1 MNMNIAGIIILCV
14 VALLFVAAFAT
25 IRMFNKLTIKKIVS
39 EGKYVDLDE
48 AFIRRY
54 EALPELLELV
64 GGCEAV
70 ASEREAAINST
81 TAEERVGH
89 DKLMAA
95 ALAELLAEKSDV
107 LSSGRGAQLLE
118 TFSALEN
125 EIADK
130 YAKYNEATEDYENL
144 RRKPI
149 MKPVAKFFSFEEKPL
164 F

>member
-1 MNMNIAGIIILCV
+1 MSPIGIIILCV
-14 VALLFVAAFAT
+14 VVLLFIAAFAT

-64 GGCEAV
+64 GGSETV
-70 ASEREAAINST
+70 ASERQAAIDAKR
-81 TAEERVGH
+81 AEERVEH

-95 ALAELLAEKSDV
+95 ALAELLMEKADA
-107 LSSGRGAQLLE
+107 LSSGRGAELRE
-118 TFSALEN
+118 TLSALES

-130 YAKYNEATEDYENL
+130 YAKYNEATEEYENL
-144 RRKPI
+144 RKKPI
-149 MKPVAKFFSFEEKPL
+149 MKPVVKFFSFEEKPL

>member
-1 MNMNIAGIIILCV
+1 MFVSPIGIIILCV
-14 VALLFVAAFAT
+14 VVLLFIAAFAT

-64 GGCEAV
+64 GGGEAV
-70 ASEREAAINST
+70 ASERQAAIDSKR
-81 TAEERVGH
+81 AEERVEH

-95 ALAELLAEKSDV
+95 ALSELLAEKADA
-107 LSSGRGAQLLE
+107 LSSGRGAELRE
-118 TFSALEN
+118 TLSALES

-144 RRKPI
+144 RKKPI
-149 MKPVAKFFSFEEKPL
+149 MKPVVKFFSFEEKPL

>member
-1 MNMNIAGIIILCV
+1 MSPIGIIILCV
-14 VALLFVAAFAT
+14 VVLLFIAAFAT

-64 GGCEAV
+64 GGGEAV
-70 ASEREAAINST
+70 ASERQAAIDAKR
-81 TAEERVGH
+81 AEERVEH

-95 ALAELLAEKSDV
+95 ALKRLLAAKAET
-107 LSSGRGAQLLE
+107 LSSGRGAELADGLY
-118 TFSALEN
+118 ALEA
-125 EIADK
+125 EIAQK
-130 YAKYNEATEDYENL
+130 YAAYNAATGEYEAL
-144 RRKPI
+144 RKKPI
-149 MKPVAKFFSFEEKPL
+149 MKPVVKFFSFEEKPL

>member
-1 MNMNIAGIIILCV
+1 MVAGIIIICV
-14 VALLFVAAFAT
+14 VALLFIAAFAT

-54 EALPELLELV
+54 EALPELLELT
-64 GGCEAV
+64 GGGEAV
-70 ASEREAAINST
+70 AAEREAAISST
-81 TAEERVGH
+81 TAEERVEH

-95 ALAELLAEKSDV
+95 ALSELLAEKTDA
-107 LSSGRGAQLLE
+107 LSSGRGAELRE
-118 TFSALEN
+118 TLSALES

-144 RRKPI
+144 RKKPI
-149 MKPVAKFFSFEEKPL
+149 MKPVVRFFSFEEKPL

>member
-1 MNMNIAGIIILCV
+1 MSPIGIIILCIV
-14 VALLFVAAFAT
+14 VLLFIAAFAT

-64 GGCEAV
+64 GGGEAV
-70 ASEREAAINST
+70 ASERQAAIDAKR
-81 TAEERVGH
+81 AEERVEH

-95 ALAELLAEKSDV
+95 ALSELLAEKADA
-107 LSSGRGAQLLE
+107 LSSGRGAELCE
-118 TFSALEN
+118 TLSALES

-130 YAKYNEATEDYENL
+130 YAKYNEATEEYENL
-144 RRKPI
+144 RKTPI
-149 MKPVAKFFSFEEKPL
+149 MKPVVKFFSFEEKPL

>member
-1 MNMNIAGIIILCV
+1 MSPIGIIILCV
-14 VALLFVAAFAT
+14 VVLLFIAAFAT

-64 GGCEAV
+64 GGGETV
-70 ASEREAAINST
+70 ASERQAAIDAKR
-81 TAEERVGH
+81 AEERVEH

-95 ALAELLAEKSDV
+95 ALAELLMEKADA
-107 LSSGRGAQLLE
+107 LSSGRGAELRE
-118 TFSALEN
+118 TLSALES

-130 YAKYNEATEDYENL
+130 YAKYNEATEEYENL
-144 RRKPI
+144 RKKPI
-149 MKPVAKFFSFEEKPL
+149 MKPVVKFFSFEEKPL

>member
-1 MNMNIAGIIILCV
+1 MNKAAGIVIICV
-14 VALLFVAAFAT
+14 VALLFIAAFAT

-39 EGKYVDLDE
+39 EGKYVDLDD

-70 ASEREAAINST
+70 AAEREAAINST
-81 TAEERVGH
+81 TAEERVEH
-89 DKLMAA
+89 DKLMASE
-95 ALAELLAEKSDV
+95 LSGLLAEKVDL
-107 LSSGRGAQLLE
+107 LSSGSGARLLE
-118 TFSALEN
+118 KLSALDS

-130 YAKYNEATEDYENL
+130 YAKYNEATQDYESL

>member
-1 MNMNIAGIIILCV
+1 MSKAAGIVIICV
-14 VALLFVAAFAT
+14 VALLFIAAFAT

-39 EGKYVDLDE
+39 EGKYVDLDD

-70 ASEREAAINST
+70 AAEREAAINST
-81 TAEERVGH
+81 TAEERVEH
-89 DKLMAA
+89 DKLMAS
-95 ALAELLAEKSDV
+95 ALSELLAEKSEL
-107 LSSGRGAQLLE
+107 LSSGSGARLLE
-118 TFSALEN
+118 KLSALDS

-130 YAKYNEATEDYENL
+130 YAKYNEATRDYESL

>member
-1 MNMNIAGIIILCV
+1 MTPIGIIILCV
-14 VALLFVAAFAT
+14 VVLLFIAAFAT

-64 GGCEAV
+64 GGDEAV
-70 ASEREAAINST
+70 ASERQAAIDST
-81 TAEERVGH
+81 RAEERVEH

-95 ALAELLAEKSDV
+95 ALKRLLTAKAET
-107 LSSGRGAQLLE
+107 LSSGRGAELADGLY
-118 TFSALEN
+118 ALEA
-125 EIADK
+125 EIAQK
-130 YAKYNEATEDYENL
+130 YAAYNAATGEYEAL
-144 RRKPI
+144 RKKPV
-149 MKPVAKFFSFEEKPL
+149 MKPVVKFFSFEEKPL

>member
-1 MNMNIAGIIILCV
+1 MVAGIIIICV
-14 VALLFVAAFAT
+14 VALLFIAAFAT

-54 EALPELLELV
+54 EALPELLELT
-64 GGCEAV
+64 GGGEAV
-70 ASEREAAINST
+70 AAEREAAISST
-81 TAEERVGH
+81 TAEERVEH

-95 ALAELLAEKSDV
+95 ALSELLAEKADA
-107 LSSGRGAQLLE
+107 LSSGRGAELRETLSVLE
-118 TFSALEN
+118 S

-144 RRKPI
+144 RKKPI
-149 MKPVAKFFSFEEKPL
+149 MKPVVRFFSFEEKPL

>member
-1 MNMNIAGIIILCV
+1 MTPIGIILLCV
-14 VALLFVAAFAT
+14 VVLLFIAAFAT

-64 GGCEAV
+64 GGGEAV
-70 ASEREAAINST
+70 AAEREAAINSA

-95 ALAELLAEKSDV
+95 ALKRLLAEKAES
-107 LSSGRGAQLLE
+107 LSSGRGAELADNLY
-118 TFSALEN
+118 ALEA
-125 EIADK
+125 EIAQK
-130 YAKYNEATEDYENL
+130 YAAYNAAAKEYENL
-144 RRKPI
+144 RKKPI
-149 MKPVAKFFSFEEKPL
+149 MKPVVKFFSFEEKPL